1 MSKPGRHTYVVRY
14 EENEP
19 SVISPLG
26 LHTKFSSVD
35 SIGKNLMDQNS
46 NNENGLSD
54 KSTKYS
60 IHKCIIQAR
69 EEEVPPFAKPAN
81 NKNNER
87 VFNKEASVFRD
98 WKEPPS
104 L

>member
-1 MSKPGRHTYVVRY
+1 
-14 EENEP
+14 
-19 SVISPLG
+19 
-26 LHTKFSSVD
+26 
-35 SIGKNLMDQNS
+35 
-46 NNENGLSD
+46 LSD

-98 WKEPPS
+98 WKEPPINQPFKNDVS
-104 L
+104 LWKLHRFVKDQNEAYQGE